1 MQQAGRAFERGC
13 GGLPQLAATSGRG
26 KCEQS
31 PQSSTLADEFLRAES
46 RNVAILSYVADTS
59 GLRDIDYGEI
69 LFEAKQSDVRVVR
82 AFRPASEPLLLGSE
96 SAFSR
101 RQTCFFVLQTAALLL
116 SLTLPCTGY
125 PRDGSNPRPPWA
137 PRLARWMVCP
147 GYGRGEIGLT
157 LRKSPNIPS
166 QLRRQMPQRW

>member
-1 MQQAGRAFERGC
+1 VASS
-13 GGLPQLAATSGRG
+13 GGG

-59 GLRDIDYGEI
+59 GLRDVGYGEI
-69 LFEAKQSDVRVVR
+69 LFEAKQSDVQVVR

-101 RQTCFFVLQTAALLL
+101 RQTCFFVFAD
-116 SLTLPCTGY
+116 
-125 PRDGSNPRPPWA
+125 R
-137 PRLARWMVCP
+137 
-147 GYGRGEIGLT
+147 GLT
-157 LRKSPNIPS
+157 SLPDLALHWISSGRF
-166 QLRRQMPQRW
+166 